1 MRLICLENY
10 SLLYQSIRKGEP
22 QFQKL
27 NIKNMQKLRSVYKHS
42 KKIIFLLA
50 IAIIVTATVT
60 DDDNKYFEL
69 SKNIEIFANLY
80 KEINTN
86 YVDDT
91 DPSSLMRVGID
102 AMLAS
107 LDPFTNY
114 ISEGQIEGYRIAT
127 TGKYGGIGATTRTIG
142 DFTVVT
148 GIQDGFAAEKAGLKI
163 GDVIVS
169 VDNKSTIGKKADEV
183 AEFTKGS
190 PGSKVVIQVERPQ
203 ADGSKQTIDIE
214 LEREK
219 IVIPNVPYYGM
230 VNDEIGYITLT
241 TFTQKAGANV
251 RDALIELRKNDNL
264 KGVIFDLRGNGGGL
278 LNEAVEVA
286 NVFID
291 DDELVVSTRG
301 KVKEWDRDFKTS
313 SKPVDLDIPLVVL
326 TDKGSASASEI
337 VSGVIQDLDRGVVI
351 GQKSYG
357 KGLVQNTVDVGYNSR
372 VKVTI
377 AKYYIPSGRCIQA
390 VSYKNGEP
398 IEIPDNEKAKFKTRN
413 GRTVL
418 DGGGIMPDIKLP
430 KAEQAN
436 ITKSLLSENIIF
448 DFATLYALKH
458 PTIKPAKEFT
468 LSDAE
473 YEVFVEFVKDRKHT
487 YETESEKSLNT
498 LEEKAKSD
506 HYFKAI
512 AADLTAMRQKIE
524 ADKANDIYTHKNQI
538 VKELEKEIIARYY
551 FEKGQIEL
559 RLQNDAEVEKA
570 IEVLGNMELY
580 NTTLQKQ

>member
-1 MRLICLENY
+1 
-10 SLLYQSIRKGEP
+10 
-22 QFQKL
+22 
-27 NIKNMQKLRSVYKHS
+27 MQKLQSIYKHS

-60 DDDNKYFEL
+60 DEDNKYFEL

-91 DPSSLMRVGID
+91 DPAGLMRVGID

-107 LDPFTNY
+107 LDPYTNY

-142 DFTVVT
+142 DYTVVT
-148 GIQDGFAAEKAGLKI
+148 GIQDGFAAEKGGLKI
-163 GDVIVS
+163 GDVIIS

-190 PGSKVVIQVERPQ
+190 PGSKVTITVERPQ
-203 ADGSKQTIDIE
+203 ADGSKKTIDLA

-241 TFTQKAGANV
+241 TFTQNAGANV
-251 RDALIELRKNDNL
+251 HDALTELRKNDNL

-278 LNEAVEVA
+278 LNEAVDVA

-291 DDELVVSTRG
+291 KDELVVSTRG
-301 KVKEWDRDFKTS
+301 KVKEWDRNFKTNN
-313 SKPVDLDIPLVVL
+313 KPVDLDIPLVVL

-337 VSGVIQDLDRGVVI
+337 VSGVIQDLDRGVII

-390 VSYKNGEP
+390 VSYENGEP
-398 IEIPDNEKAKFKTRN
+398 VEIPDDKKAKFKTRN

-418 DGGGIMPDIKLP
+418 DGGGIMPDVKIAKEEL
-430 KAEQAN
+430 AN
-436 ITKSLLSENIIF
+436 ITQSLLRENIIF
-448 DFATLYALKH
+448 DFATMYAIKN
-458 PTIKPAKEFT
+458 PTIKPAKEFSLT
-468 LSDAE
+468 DAE
-473 YEVFVEFVKDRKHT
+473 YAAFVEFVKRSQHS
-487 YETESEKSLNT
+487 YETESEKSLKV
-498 LEEKAKSD
+498 LEEKAAAENYLD
-506 HYFKAI
+506 AI
-512 AADLTAMRQKIE
+512 EADLKAMRQKIE
-524 ADKANDIYTHKNQI
+524 ADKSNDIYTYKKQI
-538 VKELEKEIIARYY
+538 IKELEKEIITRYY
-551 FEKGQIEL
+551 FEKGEIEL

-570 IEVLGNMELY
+570 IEILGNKELY
-580 NTTLQKQ
+580 NKTLQKQ